1 MTFLE
6 LIEGNMLPNFV
17 IAGAARCGT
26 TSLYYYLKQHPEI
39 GFPDKKE
46 PKFFSAKAQN
56 FPHNGP
62 GDHTVDRAMVHD
74 FGEYEKLFQNLG
86 KTQLVGEASSD
97 YLYYHKTSAEEMY
110 SVLGDIPII
119 LCLRNP
125 IDRAYSAYN
134 NLVRDQRETL
144 GFEEALASEEKRL
157 SENWDWM
164 WAYKAGGLYA
174 EQVETFQHVFSNVK
188 VILFEDLKEDADA
201 IVKELFDF
209 LGVDSQMQVDTSTR
223 YSHSGKAKNKL
234 VAFLSNRANPVAFA
248 LRRFALKLA
257 PRSFLEKIA
266 SRSLEQEGMSAAAR
280 LQLKTYFEEDVKR
293 LEKVLGQSLEV
304 WK

>member
-1 MTFLE
+1 VT
-6 LIEGNMLPNFV
+6 LPNFV

-26 TSLYYYLKQHPEI
+26 TSLYYYLKQHPKI

-46 PKFFSAKAQN
+46 PKFFSSKAQK

-62 GDHTVDRAMVHD
+62 GDYTVDQAMVRD
-74 FGEYEKLFQNLG
+74 FTEYEKLFQNLG
-86 KTQLVGEASSD
+86 EAQLIGEASSD
-97 YLYYHKTSAEEMY
+97 YLYHHEISAKEMY
-110 SVLGDIPII
+110 DVLGDIPII

-125 IDRAYSAYN
+125 IDRAHSAYN

-144 GFEEALASEEKRL
+144 SFEDALASEEDRL
-157 SENWDWM
+157 SDNWDWM

-174 EQVETFQHVFSNVK
+174 EQVKTFQRTFSNVK
-188 VILFEDLKEDADA
+188 VVLFEDLKEDADT

-209 LGVDSQMQVDTSTR
+209 LGVDSQIQVNTNTR

-234 VAFLSNRANPVAFA
+234 VAFLSNRENPVAFA

-266 SRSLEQEGMSAAAR
+266 SRSLEQEGMSASTR
-280 LQLKTYFEEDVKR
+280 IRLKTYFEKDVKQ
-293 LEKVLGQSLEV
+293 LEKVLGRSLEL